1 MVKTWRRLLQ
11 ARPRWIATLLLIPLL
26 YGLGWLLAQP
36 LAQVL
41 PEASAAR
48 LSLIGTIES
57 LLLFILL
64 LPSWVRQRWNSRHPW
79 LTLGLRS
86 RRGEPSGA
94 VCLAY
99 GLLRS
104 VGLLVLI
111 SVPLIFGS
119 WGRWL
124 GELTSGDVLN
134 ALLLCFGVGL
144 AEELLF
150 RGWLWG
156 ELNEIA
162 GSRVAVIGQA
172 VIFSLVHTRFDQGVL
187 PMIGLLTGL
196 MLLGLVLAVQR
207 RLDGGSLWG
216 CVGLHGGLV
225 GGWFALRAGLLQ
237 ISPSAPEWLIGPGGL
252 HANPL
257 GGVVGIAALSLL
269 LVGQLTALAKAARP

>member
-1 MVKTWRRLLQ
+1 M
-11 ARPRWIATLLLIPLL
+11 LIPLL

-86 RRGEPSGA
+86 RRGAPSGG

-104 VGLLVLI
+104 LGLLVLI
-111 SVPLIFGS
+111 SVPLILGS

-150 RGWLWG
+150 RGW
-156 ELNEIA
+156 
-162 GSRVAVIGQA
+162 
-172 VIFSLVHTRFDQGVL
+172 
-187 PMIGLLTGL
+187 
-196 MLLGLVLAVQR
+196 
-207 RLDGGSLWG
+207 
-216 CVGLHGGLV
+216 
-225 GGWFALRAGLLQ
+225 
-237 ISPSAPEWLIGPGGL
+237 PG
-252 HANPL
+252 A
-257 GGVVGIAALSLL
+257 S
-269 LVGQLTALAKAARP
+269 

>member
-1 MVKTWRRLLQ
+1 M
-11 ARPRWIATLLLIPLL
+11 LIPLL

-41 PEASAAR
+41 PETSAAR